1 MDLRGVSGDGRAE
14 LSFLLSR
21 VPEVFDTNTA
31 RIILDQPSQ
40 KVSQKLASWT
50 KSGYLSRIKRGTYV
64 QIPMNVE
71 DPQKWLGDEYVLALA
86 LWPNSYFT
94 GWTSANHWGLTEQVF
109 RTLVVRTS
117 DRVRAETS
125 ENLRRK
131 FIVKHSNHLDLAWG
145 IANEWRDGKR
155 LAFADPSRTIVEV
168 LEQPELGG
176 GMRLVTE
183 MVHSYLDDFEISKLV
198 SSAEKLG
205 KGTVYKRLGYLL
217 ELANYS
223 DSQIIDALA
232 TKVTK
237 GITLLD
243 PAGPNSGERIMK
255 WNLRINTKLARS
267 NS

>member
-21 VPEVFDTNTA
+21 VPEVFDTNMA
-31 RIILDQPSQ
+31 RKILDQPGHV
-40 KVSQKLASWT
+40 VSQKLASWT
-50 KSGYLSRIKRGTYV
+50 KSGYLSRIKRGTYI

-71 DPQKWLGDEYVLALA
+71 DPRKWLGDEFVLALT

-109 RTLVVRTS
+109 RTLVLRTS
-117 DRVRAETS
+117 DRVRNEMS
-125 ENLRRK
+125 ENLQRK
-131 FIVKHSNHLDLAWG
+131 FIVKHSNNLDVSWG
-145 IANEWRDGKR
+145 IVTEWRDGR
-155 LAFADPSRTIVEV
+155 RVAFADPARTIVEV
-168 LEQPELGG
+168 LAQPELGG
-176 GMRLVTE
+176 GMRLVAE
-183 MVHSYLDDFEISKLV
+183 MVHSYLDDFEIGELV

-205 KGTVYKRLGYLL
+205 KGIVSKRLGYLL
-217 ELANYS
+217 ELANYP
-223 DSQIIDALA
+223 DSQIVETLA
-232 TKVTK
+232 AKVTR

-255 WNLRINTKLARS
+255 WNLRINAKLERS

>member
-1 MDLRGVSGDGRAE
+1 MDLRGVSGDSRAE

-21 VPEVFDTNTA
+21 VPEVFDTNMA
-31 RIILDQPSQ
+31 RIILNQSNQ
-40 KVSQKLASWT
+40 VVSQKLANWT

-71 DPQKWLGDEYVLALA
+71 DPRKWLGDEYVLALT

-109 RTLVVRTS
+109 RTLVLRTS

-125 ENLRRK
+125 ENLRSK
-131 FIVKHSNHLDLAWG
+131 FIVKHSKHLGLDWG

-155 LAFADPSRTIVEV
+155 IAFADPARTIVEV
-168 LEQPELGG
+168 LAQPGLGG
-176 GMRLVTE
+176 GMRLVIE

-217 ELANYS
+217 ELVNYP
-223 DSQIIDALA
+223 DTHIIDFLA
-232 TKVTK
+232 TKITE

-243 PAGPNSGERIMK
+243 PAGPNTGERIMK
-255 WNLRINTKLARS
+255 WNLRINAILARS

>member
-21 VPEVFDTNTA
+21 VPEVFDINMA
-31 RIILDQPSQ
+31 RKILDKPSQ
-40 KVSQKLASWT
+40 VVSQKLAGWAT
-50 KSGYLSRIKRGTYV
+50 SGYLARIKRGTYI

-71 DPQKWLGDEYVLALA
+71 DPRKWLGDEFLLALT

-109 RTLVVRTS
+109 RTLVLRTS
-117 DRVRAETS
+117 DRVRNEMSNT
-125 ENLRRK
+125 LRRK
-131 FIVKHSNHLDLAWG
+131 FIVKHSNNLDMSWG
-145 IANEWRDGKR
+145 TVSEWRDGR
-155 LAFADPSRTIVEV
+155 RVVFADPARMIVEV
-168 LEQPELGG
+168 LAQPELGG

-183 MVHSYLDDFEISKLV
+183 MVHSYLDDFEIGELV

-205 KGTVYKRLGYLL
+205 NGTVFKRLGYLL
-217 ELANYS
+217 ESAKFP
-223 DSQIIDALA
+223 DSQIIDTLA
-232 TKVTK
+232 TKITK

-243 PAGPNSGERIMK
+243 PAGSNSGQRIMK
-255 WNLRINTKLARS
+255 WNIRVNAKLTKS

>member
-21 VPEVFDTNTA
+21 VPEVFDINMA
-31 RIILDQPSQ
+31 RRVLDQPSHI
-40 KVSQKLASWT
+40 VSQKLASWT
-50 KSGYLSRIKRGTYV
+50 KSGYLSRIKRGTYI

-71 DPQKWLGDEYVLALA
+71 DPRKWLGDDFVLAIT

-117 DRVRAETS
+117 DRVRTELS
-125 ENLRRK
+125 ENLRRR
-131 FIVKHSNHLDLAWG
+131 FIVKHSNSLDLSWG
-145 IANEWRDGKR
+145 IANEWRDGTR
-155 LAFADPSRTIVEV
+155 IAFADPSRTIVEV
-168 LEQPELGG
+168 LAQPELGG

-183 MVHSYLDDFEISKLV
+183 MVHSYLDDFEIGKLV
-198 SSAEKLG
+198 SSAERLG

-223 DSQIIDALA
+223 DRQIINALA
-232 TKVTK
+232 TKITK